1 VALEAFVLGLGK
13 HIAAGSAGYGSAA
26 ASPPGAGAAADRA
39 HYDHLPGA
47 GLHLPG
53 AGLQITVPDGLRR
66 PCGHDRSFRRE
77 LRPGF

>member
-47 GLHLPG
+47 GL
-53 AGLQITVPDGLRR
+53 QITVPDGLRR